1 MDIRLERDAPAR
13 AGVGD
18 SLLLTLPE
26 NGATGYQ
33 WVVAGLPDLMEP
45 VSEEFVPP
53 EHAAPGTGGTRRW
66 RWTARREG
74 SGRLVLHLRRPW
86 QPEEPADTVVVEVSV
101 VDATDP
107 AHHG

>member
-26 NGATGYQ
+26 NAATGYQ
-33 WVVAGLPDLMEP
+33 WVVAGLPDVLEP
-45 VSEEFVPP
+45 VSDEFVTP
-53 EHAAPGTGGTRRW
+53 EHAAPGAGGTRRW
-66 RWTARREG
+66 RWTARRAG

-86 QPEEPADTVVVEVSV
+86 QPDDPADTVVVEVSV
-101 VDATDP
+101 AEP
-107 AHHG
+107 AGTAQHG